1 MNKIQIYLMFLTI
14 WTLCFAFV
22 CRANATAHFY
32 SEEESGSLIE
42 SAPRSSIQEENV
54 TLSVVQ
60 TGSVNCSFGMEALSS
75 CNGMNY
81 NCSFGDDEEI
91 DFDCEGQNGFLKKCF
106 SLKTVCTM
114 TALNLPLSLLFIP
127 CPSADFNCL
136 ATKCWIASL
145 YPLVTVSGVLGYNF
159 LSSFP
164 KIKENW
170 GRK

>member
-1 MNKIQIYLMFLTI
+1 MRHARAIVEIIRQEDIKMNKIQIYLMLLTI

-22 CRANATAHFY
+22 WCANATAHFY

-42 SAPRSSIQEENV
+42 SAPRSSIQEESV
-54 TLSVVQ
+54 TLDKIK
-60 TGSVNCSFGMEALSS
+60 NIS
-75 CNGMNY
+75 CLP
-81 NCSFGDDEEI
+81 DDKEVI

-106 SLKTVCTM
+106 SLKTFCTM

-164 KIKENW
+164 QIRENC